1 MRPRGENVLQ
11 GLTTKVQRLALCD
24 IANFSVDPIPSRYEA
39 SIPSFN
45 NNIYLFIYY
54 SFIY

>member
-24 IANFSVDPIPSRYEA
+24 TAHFSVDPIPSRYEA

-45 NNIYLFIYY
+45 NNIYLVNIHLF
-54 SFIY
+54 F